1 VDGTIGEQ
9 QLSGDFQSYNVQKK
23 IGLPNNCLNRIAG
36 QPGSNVIAHI
46 MNRIIPYISLGLV
59 SLVFPI
65 VAHFT
70 SDGDT
75 KSVLLN
81 IFSSSI
87 FFFLA
92 YLFYDLIRQVIIN
105 KEKKYLVDYI
115 KNKISNDV
123 FVALYFLKK
132 IIQGYNL
139 DANTLENIFSTVNY
153 SKQEIFNSVKN
164 QNYLGF
170 QIFKNTDEV
179 RSLFKDTLNDNLI
192 LKYSSHTDSIS
203 ILRIANNLARLEYT
217 LKNEI
222 NFNKCAESGIEFNVT
237 SGKDINPDNDE
248 GYLLLKKTAYPNRF
262 VVYDSGVFEKDKI
275 KNLLQRYVLK
285 EGPSKEISDVLFE
298 TFTLMKH
305 WLPDTIRLA
314 RNETRFRITK
324 DFFSPNTNI
333 RTKQTKIYVADIVD
347 IK

>member
-1 VDGTIGEQ
+1 
-9 QLSGDFQSYNVQKK
+9 
-23 IGLPNNCLNRIAG
+23 
-36 QPGSNVIAHI
+36 
-46 MNRIIPYISLGLV
+46 MNRIIPYISFGLV
-59 SLVFPI
+59 SLVVPI
-65 VAHFT
+65 IAHFV

-132 IIQGYNL
+132 IIHGYNL
-139 DANTLENIFSTVNY
+139 DANTIENIFSTVNY
-153 SKQEIFNSVKN
+153 SKKEIYNSIKN

-192 LKYSSHTDSIS
+192 LKYSSHIDSIS
-203 ILRIANNLARLEYT
+203 LLRIANNLARLEFT

-222 NFNKCAESGIEFNVT
+222 SFSKCAESGIEFNVVN
-237 SGKDINPDNDE
+237 GKDINPENDE
-248 GYLLLKKTAYPNRF
+248 KYLLRKKTTHPERF
-262 VVYDSGVFEKDKI
+262 VVYDSGFFETDKI
-275 KNLLQRYVLK
+275 ENLLKRYVLK
-285 EGPSKEISDVLFE
+285 EEPAKEISDLLFE
-298 TFTLMKH
+298 TFTLMKV

-314 RNETRFRITK
+314 RNETRFRIIK
-324 DFFSPNTNI
+324 DFFSSNTNT
-333 RTKQTKIYVADIVD
+333 RTKKTKIYVADIVD